1 MNIRKRAVINV
12 FKEKAEFIV
21 LGLTGQKGS
30 GCSTVCSLLQK
41 SFRDLSMENVYP
53 NEKNDLE
60 DNNHIRDKRIL
71 YRYALKNWE
80 QFDAIKVR
88 DVIMTFIL
96 ESWDEFEYKNYC
108 EVEDFSTNVKNN
120 LDDFMFKIKE
130 RQIEYN
136 KKKRKTDTNQRI
148 DNNEKLENSDV
159 INVKE
164 DIELI
169 AVQKNRNVKIHRLE
183 WDIELIEYL
192 QEFINSCNKQPN
204 NLIALI
210 KEYNEIFLRTWCSDT
225 GIALNDDDFKKSYV
239 YVHTILP
246 IFSKEVHK
254 SGNNGSNAGFTQKF
268 QMYGNRIR
276 FQGNTKNPDFIN
288 INPQEHIYDIAKRI
302 NSFIK
307 VLRHPIS
314 KNNHTE
320 VRVVIDSLKNFYEGL
335 YLRSRYS
342 AFYLISV
349 TRDDDKRRIGLEK
362 RLSLDEIRITDFNER
377 PNLARKEF
385 EIFKE
390 YILNTVNEISIFTDV
405 FKKDEI
411 TTDDINKYK
420 SDIVLIDQYF
430 KENKDQ
436 GKCSLSENTLKVCKE
451 VLKDEIRVYCYIN
464 KLHQFFLQDIESCIQ
479 DSDIFLANNEKTA
492 GKENLKYSILKY
504 VILMMHPGLVS
515 PTPVEKCMQIA
526 YTAKLNSG
534 CISRQVGAVTTDSSY
549 NILSIGWN
557 DVPCG
562 QVSCNRRNLMDISR
576 YHDITAYS
584 NYEKDKDS
592 SFRPYIDEFDFTDNK
607 LVNEILRGLPA
618 SYCFKDAY
626 CEIVGDKN
634 QVHTRAMHG
643 EEKALLICDQKAIQ
657 NGYLFTT
664 SSPCELCAKN
674 AKEHRIKVIYY
685 IEPYPGISQSHIC
698 DSGDISNRAQYRLFE
713 GAIGRAYTQ
722 LFTPVMPYK
731 DELELRGINEFKNI

>member
-1 MNIRKRAVINV
+1 MSIRKRAVIKV

-30 GCSTVCSLLQK
+30 GCTTVCNLLQK

-53 NEKNDLE
+53 NEKNELD
-60 DNNHIRDKRIL
+60 DNNFIRDKRIL
-71 YRYALKNWE
+71 YRYAEKNWE
-80 QFDAIKVR
+80 PFDAIKVR

-96 ESWDEFEYKNYC
+96 ESWDEFEYKETC
-108 EVEDFSTNVKNN
+108 KQEKFSEDVKKD
-120 LDDFMFKIKE
+120 LVDCMLKIKE
-130 RQIEYN
+130 REIEYN
-136 KKKRKTDTNQRI
+136 KKKRTVDITQRL
-148 DNNEKLENSDV
+148 DNNETQENNIEVNCNENIEIIREQDN
-159 INVKE
+159 INYS
-164 DIELI
+164 
-169 AVQKNRNVKIHRLE
+169 IHRLE
-183 WDIELIEYL
+183 WDIELIKYL
-192 QEFINSCNKQPN
+192 QEFIDEYDKNQDE
-204 NLIALI
+204 LIEHI
-210 KEYNEIFLRTWCSDT
+210 KKYNEIFLKTWCSNTDIE
-225 GIALNDDDFKKSYV
+225 GDVFKKSYV
-239 YVHTILP
+239 YIHTILP
-246 IFSKEVHK
+246 VFSKQVHK
-254 SGNNGSNAGFTQKF
+254 FGNDGSNVGFTQKF

-276 FQGNTKNPDFIN
+276 FQGNTKKPDFEN
-288 INPQEHIYDIAKRI
+288 INPQDHIYDLAKRI

-314 KNNHTE
+314 KKNHTE

-362 RLSLDEIRITDFNER
+362 RLSLDEIKVTDFNER

-385 EIFKE
+385 EIFKD
-390 YILNTVNEISIFTDV
+390 YIVNTVDNINIFTDV
-405 FKKDEI
+405 FRNDHI
-411 TTDDINKYK
+411 TSDDIKKYE
-420 SDIVLIDQYF
+420 SDITLINNYF
-430 KENKDQ
+430 KGNKNQ
-436 GKCSLSENTLKVCKE
+436 GKCSLSENTLKVCSE
-451 VLKDEIRVYCYIN
+451 GLKDEIRVYCYTN

-592 SFRPYIDEFDFTDNK
+592 SFRPYIDGFDFTDNK
-607 LVNEILRGLPA
+607 LVNELLRGLPA

-643 EEKALLICDQKAIQ
+643 EEKALLICDQKAVQ

-731 DELELRGINEFKNI
+731 DELELRGINEFKNK

>member
-1 MNIRKRAVINV
+1 MNVRKKAVIEV

-30 GCSTVCSLLQK
+30 GCTTVCNLLQK

-53 NEKNDLE
+53 NEKNELE
-60 DNNHIRDKRIL
+60 DNNIIRDKRIL
-71 YRYALKNWE
+71 YRYAVKNWE
-80 QFDAIKVR
+80 PFDAIKVR

-96 ESWDEFEYKNYC
+96 ESWEEFEYKETC
-108 EVEDFSTNVKNN
+108 EHIQFSEAVKKD
-120 LDDFMFKIKE
+120 LDDFMLKIME
-130 RQIEYN
+130 RQIDYN
-136 KKKRKTDTNQRI
+136 KKKVTIDTRQRI
-148 DNNEKLENSDV
+148 DNNETHENNDV
-159 INVKE
+159 VNFKE
-164 DIELI
+164 DAEIIRGQANNL
-169 AVQKNRNVKIHRLE
+169 RIHRLE
-183 WDIELIEYL
+183 WDIELIQYL
-192 QEFINSCNKQPN
+192 QKFIDDYHKNQDK
-204 NLIALI
+204 LIELI
-210 KEYNEIFLRTWCSDT
+210 KEYNEIFLKTWCSNT
-225 GIALNDDDFKKSYV
+225 GIKLSDNDFKKSYV
-239 YVHTILP
+239 FIHTILP
-246 IFSKEVHK
+246 VFSKQVHK
-254 SGNNGSNAGFTQKF
+254 FCNDGSNVGYTQKF

-276 FQGNTKNPDFIN
+276 FQGDIKKPKFEN
-288 INPQEHIYDIAKRI
+288 INPQDHIYDLAKRI

-314 KNNHTE
+314 KKEHTE

-349 TRDDDKRRIGLEK
+349 TRDDDKRRIKLEK

-385 EIFKE
+385 EIFKN
-390 YILNTVNEISIFTDV
+390 YIVKTVDKISVFTDV
-405 FKKDEI
+405 FKKDNI
-411 TTDDINKYK
+411 TSNDIKKYEEDISQIDKYFEVNKA
-420 SDIVLIDQYF
+420 
-430 KENKDQ
+430 Q
-436 GKCSLSENTLKVCKE
+436 GKCTWSDTLKICKE
-451 VLKDEIRVYCYIN
+451 VLKDEIRVYCYTN

-504 VILMMHPGLVS
+504 VTLMMHPGLVS

-584 NYEKDKDS
+584 NYEKDKES
-592 SFRPYIDEFDFTDNK
+592 SFRPYINEFEFTDNK
-607 LVNEILRGLPA
+607 LVNELLRGLPA

-698 DSGDISNRAQYRLFE
+698 DSGDITNRAQYRLFE

-731 DELELRGINEFKNI
+731 DELELRGINEFKNK